1 MKKFIKKNSNDKYY
15 PLAKTLILE
24 ICFAYFSIS
33 LIYIFLKFLY
43 NFLKTEVKNGAFVI
57 DFFRGEAFAIFYS
70 FSIFVFILF
79 LTYSFSKKHLINPL
93 RELTQELREL
103 TSEDNMPMVSLTDE
117 IVEEVHVLK
126 DTTNLFIQ
134 EIFVLKESYKII
146 IDELMEKYDVVK
158 KENYVLEEE
167 VKEKTKEALEQEYK
181 FESIFKDS
189 NAAIAIGDKDG
200 NIVEYNKSYSKL
212 LEYDSNELIG
222 ANFSDLTH
230 PDDYNVQKQILVDLF
245 SKKSIL
251 SA

>member
-1 MKKFIKKNSNDKYY
+1 MKKFIKKRSNDKYY
-15 PLAKTLILE
+15 PLAKTLIFE
-24 ICFAYFSIS
+24 ISFAYFSIS

-43 NFLKTEVKNGAFVI
+43 NFLKAEVKDKAFVI
-57 DFFRGEAFAIFYS
+57 DFLRGEAFAIFYS
-70 FSIFVFILF
+70 FSIFAFILV

-93 RELTQELREL
+93 KELTKELRDL
-103 TSEDNMPMVSLTDE
+103 TSEDNIPMVSLTDE

-158 KENYVLEEE
+158 KENSVLEEE
-167 VKEKTKEALEQEYK
+167 VKEKTKEAIEKEYK

-222 ANFSDLTH
+222 TNFSNLTH
-230 PDDYNVQKQILVDLF
+230 PEDFNIQKQILIDLF
-245 SKKSIL
+245 SKKNQY
-251 SA
+251 